1 MSRAF
6 KVGLP
11 YLMCGYILG
20 RVVSLTVSGHSDLDL
35 WPLEVF
41 EKSYL
46 EHISNIFEKGIR
58 NLICGYHIGAVKYLI
73 WFLGHYDLRVWS
85 ISPYRI

>member
-1 MSRAF
+1 MSGAF

-20 RVVSLTVSGHSDLDL
+20 RGVSLTVSGHSDLDL
-35 WPLEVF
+35 WSLEVF

-46 EHISNIFEKGIR
+46 QHISNIFEKGIQ
-58 NLICGYHIGAVKYLI
+58 NMICGYHLGVVKYCI
-73 WFLGHYDLRVWS
+73 RFSGHCDLQV
-85 ISPYRI
+85 